1 MTEEI
6 CRVLKVE
13 KADGSY
19 YVAQRKVYPHFFQR
33 MFGYREPYWVYFSLR
48 QSDKFTDWSYTEVY
62 SFDNEDYEMV
72 AKDRFVLFKDV
83 KVAQWHCSEYIRRN
97 TSGVVVKTWSIEE

>member
-19 YVAQRKVYPHFFQR
+19 YIAQRKVYPHFFQR
-33 MFGYREPYWVYFSLR
+33 MFGYREPYWVCFSLR
-48 QSDKFTDWSYTEVY
+48 QSDKFKDWSYE
-62 SFDNEDYEMV
+62 EDYAFDYEDYDTV
-72 AKDRFVLFKDV
+72 PKDRFELFKDI
-83 KVAQWHCSEYIRRN
+83 KVAEYYCSEYIRRN